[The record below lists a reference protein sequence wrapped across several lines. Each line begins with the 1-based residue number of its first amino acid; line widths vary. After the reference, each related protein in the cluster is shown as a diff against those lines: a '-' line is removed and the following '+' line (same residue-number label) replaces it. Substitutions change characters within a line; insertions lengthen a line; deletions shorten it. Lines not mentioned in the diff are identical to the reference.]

1 MIAVALMG
9 LSRRLALLTAA
20 MAIVLVLGAT
30 AVASH
35 WAEISRLEDY
45 RLETVELA
53 HTLADDLSNL
63 RPPGN
68 PAAIARGLA
77 AWSKD
82 RIEETHA
89 RAFLFPQ
96 GRSGRASLAGASDS
110 AFGARTIVFH
120 RAVLLA
126 GATDVTLE
134 RGENPAWRALVPVHS
149 GTTPTLLDAF
159 VST

>member
-45 RLETVELA
+45 RLETGELPHPPPA
-53 HTLADDLSNL
+53 GPSHP

-68 PAAIARGLA
+68 PPATPRGLA
-77 AWSKD
+77 A
-82 RIEETHA
+82 RARYPLQETPPA
-89 RAFLFPQ
+89 ASPFP
-96 GRSGRASLAGASDS
+96 A
-110 AFGARTIVFH
+110 ARTAPP
-120 RAVLLA
+120 RPA
-126 GATDVTLE
+126 G
-134 RGENPAWRALVPVHS
+134 R
-149 GTTPTLLDAF
+149 
-159 VST
+159 